1 MKQHPLADALS
12 AWVGHT
18 LTYYTSL
25 LSVKSVRLLLAC
37 LSVLV
42 CLTCIVTARADIPSS
57 IAKWVVGDVIQDE
70 YIVGPDASRHY
81 QFIRQED
88 SVDSQYRFELNMP
101 QTLQEYIE
109 EISLYKMEDGLQQA
123 MGGEFIKQDEI
134 TIWTESENSEAI
146 DKVGQFIESRPP
158 KVVVD

>member
-1 MKQHPLADALS
+1 
-12 AWVGHT
+12 
-18 LTYYTSL
+18 
-25 LSVKSVRLLLAC
+25 
-37 LSVLV
+37 
-42 CLTCIVTARADIPSS
+42 VTARADIPSS